1 MSTIQHSGV
10 CLERIAMSSSRPDLV
25 TFIILSLSEIHTET
39 HFTEHRGSKEK
50 GRETGRQ
57 AGRGGGKKKDRERC
71 REKYIEGR
79 KEERMD

>member
-1 MSTIQHSGV
+1 M
-10 CLERIAMSSSRPDLV
+10 V

-57 AGRGGGKKKDRERC
+57 AGRGGGKKKDRSLEMQSSSHH
-71 REKYIEGR
+71 R
-79 KEERMD
+79 KKTYP